1 MIFIMLVYLPSW
13 KFAVVRPPLDPFLTR
28 RAKDRKHRGCV
39 LMRSL
44 LVVLLEEGE
53 VSRYHDK

>member
-1 MIFIMLVYLPSW
+1 MLVYLPSW